1 MTIYYMNGEKIS
13 EKRALEL
20 AREFTLTHGLEMI
33 VTETAWRNRS
43 RDEAAR
49 EWLNDV
55 TKGALE
61 IVAEDD

>member
-1 MTIYYMNGEKIS
+1 
-13 EKRALEL
+13 
-20 AREFTLTHGLEMI
+20 MI

-49 EWLNDV
+49 DWLNDV